1 MKKSI
6 IDDIQ
11 LINIPDTVELVLSQ
25 IKDLIAERKLLPGD
39 RLPSE
44 QKIAD
49 RMGLSR
55 IPIRKAFARM
65 EIYGL
70 LNTVPQSGS
79 YITNISTEA
88 LIGLFNIAI
97 SSDITGFDSYD
108 VMFQNEIRDLL
119 EIHAVGQL
127 ASNATKEQIEQLED
141 IHNKIVTKFETQG
154 FDYLIDATFH
164 LKIIELNNNP
174 ILKSFYVLI
183 YTSYLQ
189 RLRELSSVLDKKDLE
204 QRHKAALKEHHI
216 VINAIKKRDK
226 TLAEESL
233 RIHFNNGHIF
243 HEKFIEMKKLI
254 TEKKN

>member
-88 LIGLFNIAI
+88 LIGLFNI
-97 SSDITGFDSYD
+97 
-108 VMFQNEIRDLL
+108 V
-119 EIHAVGQL
+119 
-127 ASNATKEQIEQLED
+127 
-141 IHNKIVTKFETQG
+141 
-154 FDYLIDATFH
+154 
-164 LKIIELNNNP
+164 
-174 ILKSFYVLI
+174 
-183 YTSYLQ
+183 
-189 RLRELSSVLDKKDLE
+189 
-204 QRHKAALKEHHI
+204 
-216 VINAIKKRDK
+216 
-226 TLAEESL
+226 
-233 RIHFNNGHIF
+233 
-243 HEKFIEMKKLI
+243 
-254 TEKKN
+254 